1 MNVVLSPFHQTLKF
15 IMGEGGGWGG
25 GSWERKQYEHCV
37 ISPSPNREVY
47 NGEGVLGEE
56 AI

>member
-15 IMGEGGGWGG
+15 IMGEGGGGG
-25 GSWERKQYEHCV
+25 PGRGSNMNIV
-37 ISPSPNREVY
+37 LSPFHQNPEVY
-47 NGEGVLGEE
+47 NGEGFLGDN

>member
-1 MNVVLSPFHQTLKF
+1 MNIVLFPLHQTEKF
-15 IMGEGGGWGG
+15 IMGR
-25 GSWERKQYEHCV
+25 GSWERKQYERCV
-37 ISPSPNREVY
+37 ISLLPNPEVY

>member
-15 IMGEGGGWGG
+15 IMGR
-25 GSWERKQYEHCV
+25 GSWERKQYERCV
-37 ISPSPNREVY
+37 ISLSQNPEVY
-47 NGEGVLGEE
+47 NGEGVLGDN